1 MNILFWNI
9 QKKSSFFDTIVDVVN
24 EEQIDI
30 LLLTEFPYVDSDG
43 NQKDYISSIC
53 SKLQTEVDRSY
64 EYFVSTKKRVEVFYR
79 SNIVKLSE
87 MKDMPLISVCKIENL
102 GGGDKIS
109 MVFLHLESKVN
120 YDTDEQSEA
129 AEDARVE
136 IEKYEREH
144 QTDRK
149 TIVCG
154 DFNMNPFEKGM
165 IKARGFHAVM
175 DEKTAKK
182 KSRKYKNKE
191 YHYFYNPMW
200 GFLGDLGRGEVSGT
214 YYFAKSRHILYF
226 WNLYDQVLVRPEAL
240 QYFDKSSLKIVTK
253 KTGKYNLLS
262 KSGLLSKEYSDH
274 LPIKYTINL

>member
-9 QKKSSFFDTIVDVVN
+9 QKKSSLFDTIAEIVD

-30 LLLTEFPYVDSDG
+30 LLLTEFPYADSNGNPQNYIPLMYSTLKNKVDM
-43 NQKDYISSIC
+43 
-53 SKLQTEVDRSY
+53 SY
-64 EYFVSTKKRVEVFYR
+64 DYFVSTKKRVEVFYK

-87 MKDMPLISVCKIENL
+87 MKDMPLISVCKIERR
-102 GGGDKIS
+102 GGLDKLS
-109 MVFLHLESKVN
+109 LVFFHLESKVN
-120 YDTDEQSEA
+120 LDADEQSES
-129 AEDARVE
+129 AEDVRIE
-136 IEKYEREH
+136 IESYENKY
-144 QTDRK
+144 QPDRK

-165 IKARGFHAVM
+165 VKAKGFHAVM
-175 DEKTAKK
+175 DEKTAKR

-214 YYFAKSRHILYF
+214 YYFSKSSHIMYF
-226 WNLYDQVLVRPEAL
+226 WNIYDQVLVRPEAL
-240 QYFDKSSLKIVTK
+240 KYFDKDSLKIITK

-262 KSGLLSKEYSDH
+262 KSGLISKQYSDH

>member
-9 QKKSSFFDTIVDVVN
+9 QKKSSLFDTIAEIVD

-30 LLLTEFPYVDSDG
+30 LLLTEFPYADSNGNPQNYIPLMCSTLKNKVDM
-43 NQKDYISSIC
+43 
-53 SKLQTEVDRSY
+53 SY
-64 EYFVSTKKRVEVFYR
+64 DYFVSTKKRVEVFYK

-87 MKDMPLISVCKIENL
+87 MKDMPLISVCKIERR
-102 GGGDKIS
+102 GGLDKLS
-109 MVFLHLESKVN
+109 LVFFHLESKVN
-120 YDTDEQSEA
+120 LDADEQSES
-129 AEDARVE
+129 AEDVRIE
-136 IEKYEREH
+136 IESYENKY
-144 QTDRK
+144 QPDRK

-165 IKARGFHAVM
+165 VKAKGFHAVM
-175 DEKTAKK
+175 DEKTAKR

-214 YYFAKSRHILYF
+214 YYFSKSSHIMYF
-226 WNLYDQVLVRPEAL
+226 WNIYDQVLVRPEAL
-240 QYFDKSSLKIVTK
+240 QYFDKDSLKIITK

-262 KSGLLSKEYSDH
+262 KSGLISKLYSDH